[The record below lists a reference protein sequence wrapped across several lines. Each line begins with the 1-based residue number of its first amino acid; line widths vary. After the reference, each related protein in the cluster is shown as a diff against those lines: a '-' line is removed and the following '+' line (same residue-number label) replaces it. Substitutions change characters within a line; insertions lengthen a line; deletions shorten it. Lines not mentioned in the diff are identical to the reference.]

1 MSKVTCMTH
10 IFGCQ
15 PDRNIRNIDSMAN
28 PCRLT
33 VFSLLLA
40 ITGSAFTQ
48 ATSGNIIGD
57 GNPGDTVVISGDS
70 NGFKRELAIRSDG
83 KYKLRH
89 VPIGSY
95 HVTFIQADGK
105 IITLQDVQVRPDATS
120 RASTPGKATEV
131 SENTGNP

>member
-1 MSKVTCMTH
+1 MT
-10 IFGCQ
+10 
-15 PDRNIRNIDSMAN
+15 N
-28 PCRLT
+28 PYRLT

-70 NGFKRELAIRSDG
+70 NGFKREISIKSDG

-105 IITLQDVQVRPDATS
+105 IMGIRNLVWVLAPWVFVAITFKEWILVLD
-120 RASTPGKATEV
+120 G
-131 SENTGNP
+131 